1 MSKDQPNN
9 ILNSFIIGFFVNFF
23 KIIRTSFSNQFSM
36 YDLSSKNNE
45 NAKIFSV

>member
-9 ILNSFIIGFFVNFF
+9 ILNSFIIVFFVNFF